1 MISKEEFKQGKV
13 SMKHGTLMLND
24 KYDLMHE
31 SEKEEIQKQVRDLC
45 KKYKPKR
52 VLEIG
57 FGLGYTATEFQKQG
71 VEEHTIVEAHPE
83 IFKDAEK
90 WAKGRN
96 VKLVNKFIQDFEYN
110 EEDYDLIYDDRQE
123 LVEELKAGII
133 FPNYKIIS
141 KI

>member
-57 FGLGYTATEFQKQG
+57 FGLGYTATQFQECG
-71 VEEHTIVEAHPE
+71 VEKHTIVEAHPTIYQQAVE
-83 IFKDAEK
+83 
-90 WAKGRN
+90 WAKDYPN
-96 VKLVNKFIQDFEYN
+96 VKIINKFIQDYDYN
-110 EEDYDLIYDDRQE
+110 EKDFDLIYDDRQE
-123 LVEELKAGII
+123 LVYELKKGTI
-133 FPNYKIIS
+133 FPNYKYL
-141 KI
+141 K